1 MDDELWCLSA
11 TEQRR
16 LLLAGEVSAR
26 ELVSAH
32 LERVEQ
38 TNPAV
43 NAIVTV
49 TAERAMDEAVA
60 ADRRH
65 ARGEV
70 LGLLHGLPLAVK
82 DTHDTAGVRTT
93 YGSPVLVDN
102 VPETDELVV
111 RRERAAGAIV
121 IGKTN
126 VPEFAAGSHTFNPV
140 FGATRNPYDLTR
152 SAGGSSGGAAAAL
165 ACGMVPLADGSDMGG
180 SLRNPASFC
189 NVVGLRPT
197 PGRVPTWPSR
207 LPWSTMS
214 VQGPMGRTVSD
225 VRLLLAAQ
233 AGPDDRCP
241 ISIDDDP
248 DLRVERTAID
258 TNGLRIAWSPD
269 LGGSFH
275 AAAEVVD
282 ALRDTLPIFEDLGCT
297 VAHSGPDL
305 TGAEE
310 AFRTA
315 RAMEFAAVLGPV
327 VDANPGAV
335 KQSIVWNV
343 ECGRR
348 LSGADVA
355 RAEELRAAL
364 FRRMADFFRTY
375 DALVLPVSQVVPFNV
390 GLEYPTEIDG
400 RAQETYLDWMRSAY
414 LISATGC
421 PAMAV
426 PATFSPAGLPIGIQI
441 VGPPRSE
448 ARLMD
453 LAEAFHLR
461 TGTLTRRPA
470 LERDPQSPGIHT
482 IEQSEAR
489 GPSPR

>member
-1 MDDELWCLSA
+1 MNDELWCLSA
-11 TEQRR
+11 TDQRR
-16 LLLAGEVSAR
+16 LVFAGEVSAR

-32 LERVEQ
+32 LKRVEQ

-43 NAIVTV
+43 NAVVTV
-49 TAERAMDEAVA
+49 TAERAMDEAAA
-60 ADRRH
+60 ADRRY
-65 ARGEV
+65 ARGEA
-70 LGLLHGLPLAVK
+70 LGLLHGLALAVK

-93 YGSPVLVDN
+93 YGSPVLAEN
-102 VPETDELVV
+102 VPENDELVV

-248 DLRVERTAID
+248 DLRMERTAGG
-258 TNGLRIAWSPD
+258 TRGLRIAWSPD
-269 LGGSFH
+269 LGGSAH
-275 AAAEVVD
+275 AAGEVVNG
-282 ALRDTLPIFEDLGCT
+282 LCSTLSIFDDLGCA
-297 VAHSGPDL
+297 VVDDSPDL
-305 TGAEE
+305 TGADE
-310 AFRTA
+310 AFRTI
-315 RAMEFAAVLGPV
+315 RAMEFAAVLGPI

-348 LSGADVA
+348 LTGADVA

-364 FRRMADFFRTY
+364 FQRVADFFRRY
-375 DALVLPVSQVVPFNV
+375 DALVLPVSQVVPFDV

-400 RAQETYLDWMRSAY
+400 QAQESYLDWMRSAY

-421 PAMAV
+421 PTMAV
-426 PATFSPAGLPIGIQI
+426 PATFSSEGLPIGIQV

-461 TGTLTRRPA
+461 TGTLSRRPTFDS
-470 LERDPQSPGIHT
+470 ER
-482 IEQSEAR
+482 R
-489 GPSPR
+489 